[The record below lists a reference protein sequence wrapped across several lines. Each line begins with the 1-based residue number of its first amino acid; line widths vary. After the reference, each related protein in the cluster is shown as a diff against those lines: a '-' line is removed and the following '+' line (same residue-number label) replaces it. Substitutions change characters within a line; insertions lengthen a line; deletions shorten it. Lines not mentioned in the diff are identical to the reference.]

1 LSNNSVVL
9 SKSKANF
16 FAIEIDH
23 LELFLSFFLSFLA
36 NLKFLAE
43 NFNEKCTITDLYIN
57 DLVGDSFKFE
67 NIVMEKIEV
76 GILDQH
82 NEKKNFKHKIYRYTN
97 VLLLFYFKICNK
109 LNHNFKFNS
118 FFIK

>member
-82 NEKKNFKHKIYRYTN
+82 NEKKILNIKYIGT
-97 VLLLFYFKICNK
+97 LMFYCYFI
-109 LNHNFKFNS
+109 LKFAIN
-118 FFIK
+118 